1 MRKDPAPRWPAW
13 RGCWGSIF
21 RLAARGRTNCPTS
34 RYSSRIDRVR
44 RETVSKRRPALAGRS
59 VSLVALAAGWSALA
73 SCALIGSHPAPTPA
87 PEAEAPPAP
96 PAPRLADPVDTHKFE
111 LASPDD
117 DVVGAVQITVAS
129 QQDTLPDIARRFN
142 VGYEEIVRANPGVD
156 PWLPG
161 AGRSVVVPTRF
172 VLPDAPRQGIVIN
185 VAALRLYYFPPHKK
199 GEPQIVYTH
208 PIGIG
213 KVGWSTPQG
222 ATIVVSHVKD
232 PIWRPSAAL
241 RKDHFNDNGEDLPAV
256 VQPGP
261 DNPLGKFELTL
272 GWKSYL
278 IHGTNKPYGV
288 GLRSSHGC
296 VRLYP
301 EDIERIFAMVPNGTT
316 VRVVNQPFLFG
327 WHDAQ
332 LYLQAYTVLEDDKRD
347 WSNAQKKLLAHS
359 LPAHVQAA
367 LRAQGAAIDWQSVTV
382 VTNAPRGVPVPVS
395 GAGGTVELVL
405 AAAPQVQNRIPDGS
419 NWDGSDDTGT
429 DGKSAQQLLSERE
442 SASAPVPA
450 SPAPGG

>member
-1 MRKDPAPRWPAW
+1 M
-13 RGCWGSIF
+13 
-21 RLAARGRTNCPTS
+21 
-34 RYSSRIDRVR
+34 
-44 RETVSKRRPALAGRS
+44 ALAT
-59 VSLVALAAGWSALA
+59 GWSVLT
-73 SCALIGSHPAPTPA
+73 SCALIGSHPLPRPA
-87 PEAEAPPAP
+87 PEVEAPPPP

-111 LASPDD
+111 LTNPDD
-117 DVVGAVQITVAS
+117 DVVGAVQITIAS

-222 ATIVVSHVKD
+222 TTTVVSHVKD
-232 PIWRPSAAL
+232 PIWRPSVAL

-256 VQPGP
+256 VKPGP

-272 GWKSYL
+272 GWRSYL

-296 VRLYP
+296 IRLYP
-301 EDIERIFAMVPNGTT
+301 EDIERIYAMVTNGTA

-327 WHDAQ
+327 SHDQQ
-332 LYLQAYTVLEDDKRD
+332 LYLQAYSVLQDDPRD
-347 WSNAQKKLLAHS
+347 WDHAQKKLLTH
-359 LPAHVQAA
+359 A
-367 LRAQGAAIDWQSVTV
+367 LSVRLQKTLQVTGSQIDWQSVAAITH
-382 VTNAPRGVPVPVS
+382 APRGIPVPVT
-395 GAGGTVELVL
+395 GAADGIDAVL
-405 AAAPQVQNRIPDGS
+405 AAAPRVENRIPEGAD
-419 NWDGSDDTGT
+419 WDGSDDTGS
-429 DGKSAQQLLSERE
+429 DAASAKQLLLERE
-442 SASAPVPA
+442 PTTAQAPSAR
-450 SPAPGG
+450 APGT

>member
-1 MRKDPAPRWPAW
+1 VPTPCSGGR
-13 RGCWGSIF
+13 S
-21 RLAARGRTNCPTS
+21 AA
-34 RYSSRIDRVR
+34 
-44 RETVSKRRPALAGRS
+44 AAGR
-59 VSLVALAAGWSALA
+59 AA
-73 SCALIGSHPAPTPA
+73 
-87 PEAEAPPAP
+87 
-96 PAPRLADPVDTHKFE
+96 LADPVDTHKFE
-111 LASPDD
+111 LTNPDD
-117 DVVGAVQITVAS
+117 DVVGAVQITIAS
-129 QQDTLPDIARRFN
+129 KEDTLPDIARRFN

-222 ATIVVSHVKD
+222 ATTVVSHVKD

-241 RKDHFNDNGEDLPAV
+241 RKDHFNDNGEELPAV
-256 VQPGP
+256 VKPGP

-272 GWKSYL
+272 GWRSYL

-301 EDIERIFAMVPNGTT
+301 EDIERIYAMVTNGTP

-327 WHDAQ
+327 MHEQQ
-332 LYLQAYTVLEDDKRD
+332 LYLQAYSVLEDDARD
-347 WSNAQKKLLAHS
+347 WEHAQKKLLTH
-359 LPAHVQAA
+359 A
-367 LRAQGAAIDWQSVTV
+367 LSVRLQKALQDSGSQIDWQSVAAITH
-382 VTNAPRGVPVPVS
+382 APRGIPVPVTGADS
-395 GAGGTVELVL
+395 NHRVGAGGGAQGGEPHSGRRRLGRHRRYRHRCAERQAT
-405 AAAPQVQNRIPDGS
+405 AARARADHGPGAGAAR
-419 NWDGSDDTGT
+419 TG
-429 DGKSAQQLLSERE
+429 DLKPWRS
-442 SASAPVPA
+442 
-450 SPAPGG
+450 

>member
-1 MRKDPAPRWPAW
+1 
-13 RGCWGSIF
+13 
-21 RLAARGRTNCPTS
+21 
-34 RYSSRIDRVR
+34 
-44 RETVSKRRPALAGRS
+44 LAGRS
-59 VSLVALAAGWSALA
+59 ASLVALAAGWSALA
-73 SCALIGSHPAPTPA
+73 SCALIGSHPVPKPA
-87 PEAEAPPAP
+87 PEVEAPPP

-111 LASPDD
+111 LTSPDD

-185 VAALRLYYFPPHKK
+185 VAALRLYYFPPHRK

-222 ATIVVSHVKD
+222 ATTVVSHVKD

-256 VQPGP
+256 VKPGP

-272 GWKSYL
+272 GWRSYL

-296 VRLYP
+296 IRLYP
-301 EDIERIFAMVPNGTT
+301 EDIERIYAMVGNGTP

-327 WHDAQ
+327 IHDQQ
-332 LYLQAYTVLEDDKRD
+332 LYLQAYSVLEDDPRD
-347 WSNAQKKLLAHS
+347 WEHAQKKLLTHALS
-359 LPAHVQAA
+359 VRLQQA
-367 LRAQGAAIDWQSVTV
+367 LKDSGSQIDWQSVAAITH
-382 VTNAPRGVPVPVS
+382 APRGIPVPVT
-395 GAGGTVELVL
+395 GADSNIESVL
-405 AAAPQVQNRIPDGS
+405 AAAPKVENRIPEGA
-419 NWDGSDDTGT
+419 NWDGTDDTGS
-429 DGKSAQQLLSERE
+429 DAQSAKQLLLERE
-442 SASAPVPA
+442 PTTAQAPAARP
-450 SPAPGG
+450 PGT